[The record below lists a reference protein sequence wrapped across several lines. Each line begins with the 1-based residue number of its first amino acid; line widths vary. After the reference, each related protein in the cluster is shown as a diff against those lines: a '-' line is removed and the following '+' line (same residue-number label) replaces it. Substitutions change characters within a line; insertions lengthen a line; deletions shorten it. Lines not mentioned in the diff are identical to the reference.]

1 MKIKQIISFLRNL
14 YCVPRCGSCDE
25 RLSPI
30 PDKSGMTYGKI
41 CLCNTCQAKW
51 EMAKAQ
57 MCHKCGY
64 ISEKCTCTPKFL
76 TKFQSR
82 VPSLCFY
89 HPNSGDTQS
98 KIIIT
103 MKRRNQR
110 ELFEFMAIE
119 LYPKL
124 KRLLEESDLPKNNI
138 VFTWVPRSRAAEAES
153 GFDQGRVLANATAA
167 AFGAKAY
174 PIFLRTGGKEQKK
187 LSRAE
192 RKKNAEVSIK
202 INSSMKKIPRSKHC
216 ATLSEFLKDKTV
228 IIIDDVL
235 TSGSTLRRAIEL
247 LEENGHK
254 NTVVACIAKSEEH
267 SDKK

>member
-30 PDKSGMTYGKI
+30 PDKGGMTYGKI
-41 CLCNTCQAKW
+41 CLCSVCQAKW

-76 TKFQSR
+76 TKGQTR

-103 MKRRNQR
+103 MKRRYQI

-119 LYPKL
+119 LYPRLKKL
-124 KRLLEESDLPKNNI
+124 LDEAQISEKNI
-138 VFTWVPRSRAAEAES
+138 VFTWVPRSRIAEAEC
-153 GFDQGRVLANATAA
+153 GFDQGKMLAKAVARL
-167 AFGAKAY
+167 FGAKAY

-202 INSSMKKIPRSKHC
+202 INASMKKIPRRKRW
-216 ATLSEFLKDKTV
+216 TVLSEFLKDKTV
-228 IIIDDVL
+228 VIIDDVL
-235 TSGSTLRRAIEL
+235 TSGSTLRRATEL
-247 LEENGHK
+247 LKEYGH
-254 NTVVACIAKSEEH
+254 NSTIVACIAKTEEN